1 MALRNLRPHEDVLS
15 PLRVQDCECLVVD
28 EEFAA
33 MKTVDTPGS
42 AVVTFKDH
50 ETAQQFAEQLN
61 ACGTRL
67 ADHFPEEK
75 KHGLVGNT

>member
-1 MALRNLRPHEDVLS
+1 MAKTY
-15 PLRVQDCECLVVD
+15 RVWVEIEVYD
-28 EEFAA
+28 EESGDG
-33 MKTVDTPGS
+33 KTVDTPGS

>member
-1 MALRNLRPHEDVLS
+1 MAKTY
-15 PLRVQDCECLVVD
+15 RVRVGVESYDAELGDD
-28 EEFAA
+28 EIVE
-33 MKTVDTPGS
+33 TSGHV
-42 AVVTFKDH
+42 VVTFKDH

-75 KHGLVGNT
+75 KYGLVGNT